1 MNEDVAHFLVRVF
14 ERLPLESGLVFSLDN
29 SEMLVQLRRL
39 NEKFRI
45 LQAEEFEI
53 EEIEAAQGASVM
65 REHALSLFYFSCAAD
80 GTRLDRI
87 REKRHPGDER
97 SVELENLVR
106 SMI

>member
-45 LQAEEFEI
+45 LQAEFEFE
-53 EEIEAAQGASVM
+53 ETEAAQGASVM

-87 REKRHPGDER
+87 REKRHPGHER
-97 SVELENLVR
+97 YVELENLVR